1 MFQLMTK
8 EIPANTSDNVSEVNE
23 QLKRTMEDLS
33 SVMREKEEISQ
44 RCHELDT
51 QVSANR
57 SFRSVILDSEFRL
70 LDWVPNVF
78 TLKIYL
84 KSIVRSKSFP

>member
-1 MFQLMTK
+1 MFGNWSFVLFSVTLLFNIQSYEPNIFGCFQLMTK

-51 QVSANR
+51 QVSAKNYK
-57 SFRSVILDSEFRL
+57 EFM
-70 LDWVPNVF
+70 VQ
-78 TLKIYL
+78 
-84 KSIVRSKSFP
+84 